1 MLGLRTDMSHNH
13 DLFSIDT
20 DPDVL
25 AARAEWSRRFLANQ
39 NARPG
44 KKLVSLGKL
53 QMATEVLFRTEL
65 AAEKR
70 LNKG

>member
-1 MLGLRTDMSHNH
+1 MPQTRE
-13 DLFSIDT
+13 LFSIDT
-20 DPDVL
+20 DPDVI
-25 AARAEWSRRFLANQ
+25 AAREEWSRRYMANK